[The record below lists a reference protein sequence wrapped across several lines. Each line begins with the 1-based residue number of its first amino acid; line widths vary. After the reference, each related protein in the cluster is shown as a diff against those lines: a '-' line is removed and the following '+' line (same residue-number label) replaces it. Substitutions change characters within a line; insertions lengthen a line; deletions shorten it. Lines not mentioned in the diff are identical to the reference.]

1 MKSRRQFF
9 GPALWASLV
18 LAGSVIVRAET
29 FHNPAPDPIRF
40 GTAGPSLSYIVLGD
54 STGAGQ
60 GAAYEDGI
68 AVMTARRL
76 AKTRTVILR
85 NFSVSGAKT
94 EEVLAEQLP
103 AAENT
108 RPDLVL
114 IAVGA
119 NDVTHLT
126 RIRSVEHSLVQII
139 LRLRAANA
147 HVVIVLT
154 GSPDMGAPPR
164 VPRLLRPIA
173 GWRTQ
178 RLNLMFESVATAKGV
193 TFAPIARATGRFFR
207 QDHSLFAGD
216 HFHPNARGYATWL
229 PTLDRAIG
237 DDLLRDTG
245 RLQDAH

>member
-1 MKSRRQFF
+1 MKIRRQIL
-9 GPALWASLV
+9 GTVVLASLF
-18 LAGSVIVRAET
+18 LAWSAMLRAES
-29 FHNPAPDPIRF
+29 FHNPTPDPMRF
-40 GTAGPSLSYIVLGD
+40 GTSGPPISYVVLGD
-54 STGAGQ
+54 STAAGQ

-68 AVMTARRL
+68 AVMTARQL
-76 AKTRTVILR
+76 AKTRTVTLR

-94 EEVLAEQLP
+94 AEVLTGQLP
-103 AAENT
+103 AAESA

-173 GWRTQ
+173 GWRNK
-178 RLNLMFESVATAKGV
+178 RLNVMFESVAAANGI

-216 HFHPNARGYATWL
+216 RFHPNARGYATWL

-237 DDLLRDTG
+237 DALLKGTG
-245 RLQDAH
+245 RLPGGH

>member
-1 MKSRRQFF
+1 MTARRHFLTTVLWALPLFAGSANVRAEPFDFVASKPMRFGNF
-9 GPALWASLV
+9 GPAL
-18 LAGSVIVRAET
+18 
-29 FHNPAPDPIRF
+29 
-40 GTAGPSLSYIVLGD
+40 SYVVLGD
-54 STGAGQ
+54 STAAAQ

-68 AVMTARRL
+68 AVMTARAL

-94 EEVLAEQLP
+94 ADVLIEQLP
-103 AAENT
+103 AVEDA

-114 IAVGA
+114 ISVGA

-126 RIRSVEHSLVQII
+126 RIGAVEYSLVRII
-139 LRLRAANA
+139 HRLRAANA

-178 RLNLMFESVATAKGV
+178 QLNRMFESVAAANGV
-193 TFAPIARATGRFFR
+193 TFAPIAWATGRFFR
-207 QDHSLFAGD
+207 QDHSLFG
-216 HFHPNARGYATWL
+216 
-229 PTLDRAIG
+229 
-237 DDLLRDTG
+237 
-245 RLQDAH
+245 

>member
-1 MKSRRQFF
+1 MKNRRQFL
-9 GPALWASLV
+9 GVVVWASLL
-18 LAGSVIVRAET
+18 LAGSVIMRAET
-29 FHNPAPDPIRF
+29 FHNPTPNPMRF
-40 GTAGPSLSYIVLGD
+40 GTSGPSLSYIVLGD
-54 STGAGQ
+54 STAAGQ

-68 AVMTARRL
+68 AVMTARQL
-76 AKTRTVILR
+76 AKTRTVTLR

-94 EEVLAEQLP
+94 DEVLTEQLP
-103 AAENT
+103 AAESA

-126 RIRSVEHSLVQII
+126 RIRFVEHSLVQII

-173 GWRTQ
+173 GWRTK
-178 RLNLMFESVATAKGV
+178 RLNRMFESVATANGV

-207 QDHSLFAGD
+207 QDRSLFAGD

-237 DDLLRDTG
+237 DALHKGDG
-245 RLQDAH
+245 RLSDEH